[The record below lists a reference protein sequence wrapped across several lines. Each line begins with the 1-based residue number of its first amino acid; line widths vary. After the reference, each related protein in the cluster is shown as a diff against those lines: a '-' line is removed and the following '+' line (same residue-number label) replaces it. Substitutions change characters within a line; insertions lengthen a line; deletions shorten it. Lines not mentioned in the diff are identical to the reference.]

1 MFNNPYYRERFSSL
15 LQLWHLVPHAW
26 KSREWFPLLYLLQG
40 LSRAPY
46 TYTDKWKLILD
57 DNHSFLSSTW
67 ALFKHESTRNESGLQ
82 SSQRWFLIAEGVHTP
97 VSLDFFYAKWVFFS
111 FTFLDA
117 TPYLPSGRHMPGIIF
132 LPSVEEESQF
142 ISRLNGH
149 KFEQT
154 PGDSEGQEIWYAVV
168 HGVTKSWTWRSHWT
182 TSPAFLR

>member
-26 KSREWFPLLYLLQG
+26 RSREWFPLLYLLQG

-82 SSQRWFLIAEGVHTP
+82 SSQRWFLIAAGVHTP
-97 VSLDFFYAKWVFFS
+97 VSLDFFTLSESSFRLPFWMLHLTYHQVDTCLVLFF
-111 FTFLDA
+111 
-117 TPYLPSGRHMPGIIF
+117 YRHWKR
-132 LPSVEEESQF
+132 
-142 ISRLNGH
+142 SRSLSA
-149 KFEQT
+149 
-154 PGDSEGQEIWYAVV
+154 DSTDTSLSKLQEIVKDR
-168 HGVTKSWTWRSHWT
+168 KSDM
-182 TSPAFLR
+182 L